1 MGFVKTKNFPSSKN
15 TIRRGNR
22 QVTKQEKKSTKHIA
36 NRINKEILQVN
47 NRVTDYLI
55 EKCGRYLNK
64 QFAKENN
71 VNTYK
76 RSTQE
81 HTFVTHSHNKL

>member
-47 NRVTDYLI
+47 T
-55 EKCGRYLNK
+55 E
-64 QFAKENN
+64 
-71 VNTYK
+71 
-76 RSTQE
+76 
-81 HTFVTHSHNKL
+81 